1 MLPLKLPY
9 RISVLEQ
16 MGEIL
21 KRAGAGQGYRSL
33 VEKNLLGSIVLTR
46 YNNRT
51 YRIDEIAWNKKVTDE
66 FEGRN
71 GEKISY
77 LKVN

>member
-1 MLPLKLPY
+1 MA
-9 RISVLEQ
+9 
-16 MGEIL
+16 EIL
-21 KRAGAGQGYRSL
+21 KRAGSGPSFRSL

-51 YRIDEIAWNKKVTDE
+51 YRIDEIAWDKKVTDE
-66 FEGRN
+66 FEGRH

-77 LKVN
+77 LKVRVFQNRNGLSSTKQPP